1 MGFCVVQVHGGS
13 DGSSVGIVY
22 RMITQVDREV
32 GKVVLPL
39 VVDQAVVAWVVE
51 PLGGRGVL
59 VVVVIG
65 EDDVQA
71 FAVPARD
78 FDLVG

>member
-22 RMITQVDREV
+22 RMIRGVDREV
-32 GKVVLPL
+32 GQVVLPL

-65 EDDVQA
+65 EDGVQGV
-71 FAVPARD
+71 AVHDWD